1 MKLHHI
7 GLNIA
12 EPSEVE
18 HFYTNI
24 LKCWPDKRFEL
35 SESLARQVFNQ
46 EQATRVF
53 TVRNA
58 SLVLELFLAPAKQVP
73 VFQHLCVEVCDRDH
87 IAEKAH
93 AYGYPVIRIEREGPD
108 LLFIKDKAG
117 NTFELKSS
125 AGENQS

>member
-1 MKLHHI
+1 MKLNHI
-7 GLNIA
+7 GLNIT
-12 EPSEVE
+12 ETSEVE

-24 LKCWPDKRFEL
+24 LKCWPEKNFEL
-35 SESLARQVFNQ
+35 PQTLSMEVFQ
-46 EQATRVF
+46 QKQATQIF

-58 SLVLELFLAPAKQVP
+58 SLVLELFLTQAKSIP

-87 IAEKAH
+87 IAEKAR
-93 AYGYPVIRIEREGPD
+93 AYGYQVIRIERKDHD

-117 NTFELKSS
+117 NTFELKTP